1 MKEAKPY
8 FRDALIAFG
17 RMSGWVAG
25 PVVFALF
32 LGKWLDRVYGTEPY
46 LFIAVIGF
54 GFFVSV
60 FGILRETKRYIR
72 TVEEKD
78 KKNALNS
85 TEGESE
91 SIKN

>member
-25 PVVFALF
+25 PVVLSLF

-46 LFIAVIGF
+46 LFIALIGL
-54 GFFVSV
+54 GFFLSV
-60 FGILRETKRYIR
+60 FGILKETKRYIR

-78 KKNALNS
+78 KKNTMS
-85 TEGESE
+85 SEKSESE
-91 SIKN
+91 SIKK

>member
-17 RMSGWVAG
+17 RMSGWIAG
-25 PVVFALF
+25 PVILALI

-46 LFIAVIGF
+46 LFIAIIGL
-54 GFFVSV
+54 GFFLSV

-72 TVEEKD
+72 SVEEKD
-78 KKNALNS
+78 KKNTMNS
-85 TEGESE
+85 VKNESE
-91 SIKN
+91 IIKN